1 MYFKKLALCM
11 ALVMLFTLLAGCHED
26 VEMATGTPS
35 IDFESQAHIPVGTP
49 DDSSTIEESVPK
61 EESTTKEESIP
72 KEQSQP
78 PLTGDFVVNQKKYD
92 YKGGNIELLHVENK
106 TNNHLN
112 ITINGKYLDKDGKVI
127 KEETQKFGAFP
138 SGWSNYFIFHPRCAY
153 DSFTYVLETEEYT
166 ERTPCILYNHPI
178 NHLTTDSDGNP
189 LASYINF
196 TYEKK
201 LTWRRALI
209 GDLAS
214 PETLVEGRLL
224 YFFADMDN
232 SHPTATIE
240 AKFHVL
246 VLDADGNIYAT
257 DYDLFDLYGRTSA
270 TNASTEPA
278 GVPRGDGH
286 IFVTLTHQPIG
297 GDESIPDNVQNV
309 FTVIFAI
316 NEVYDFHDNA
326 DQYMKLS

>member
-1 MYFKKLALCM
+1 MNFEKLALFV
-11 ALVMLFTLLAGCHED
+11 ALVMVLTLLAGCHGD
-26 VEMATGTPS
+26 VGTSSETPS

-153 DSFTYVLETEEYT
+153 DSFTYELETEPYT
-166 ERTPCILYNHPI
+166 IEVPHSYGGDVL
-178 NHLTTDSDGNP
+178 LATDSDGNP
-189 LASYINF
+189 LASYINM
-196 TYEKK
+196 TYEKN
-201 LTWRRALI
+201 LIWGRAVI
-209 GDLAS
+209 GNLAS
-214 PETLVEGRLL
+214 PEPLVEGRGL
-224 YFFADMDN
+224 YLYAYLNN
-232 SHPTATIE
+232 SHPDVAIGVNY
-240 AKFHVL
+240 HVL
-246 VLDADGNIYAT
+246 VLDTDGNIYIT
-257 DYDLFDLYGRTSA
+257 DCDFYDQVSSKGSQSTSA
-270 TNASTEPA
+270 NPA
-278 GVPRGDGH
+278 GIPTEGH
-286 IFVTLTHQPIG
+286 DDCILTQQHLG
-297 GDESIPDNVQNV
+297 GDENIPDNVQGV

-316 NEVYDFHDNA
+316 TDVYDNEDYHN
-326 DQYMKLS
+326 KGRIPVEH